1 MLYDDAL
8 SMQTLFRALARLPLP
23 LLHLAGAWLGWA
35 LYLASPTYRRHLVEN
50 LAQAGHTGGA
60 TRRAAIASAG
70 RMLVEL
76 PAVWLRTRAE
86 LGAWV
91 RDIDGAEMVDAA
103 RAAGRGVV
111 FLTPHLGCFE
121 ILAQVAGERFP
132 ITVLYRPPKLAFL
145 QPLIEEG
152 RAGKNVKL
160 APTDLSGVRQLVAA
174 LRSGESVGILP
185 DQVPG
190 EGEGEWAAFFGKP
203 AYTMTLAMKLVDRP
217 GTESFLAYGERLA
230 GGRGFVVRLRRM
242 PDAEPGEPP
251 ARRLNRAVESLVREN
266 PGQYLWGYNR
276 YKVPR
281 IATERGKAKPE

>member
-1 MLYDDAL
+1 
-8 SMQTLFRALARLPLP
+8 MQILLRALARLPLP
-23 LLHLAGAWLGWA
+23 LLHLAGALLGWT
-35 LYLASPTYRRHLVEN
+35 LYLASPRYRRHLAEN
-50 LAQAGHTGGA
+50 LAQAGFADGA

-76 PAVWLRTRAE
+76 PAVWLRTRDE
-86 LGAWV
+86 LNAWI
-91 RDIDGAEMVDAA
+91 RRIDGEEMIDAA

-121 ILAQVAGERFP
+121 ILAQAAGERFP

-145 QPLIEEG
+145 QPMIEQG

-174 LRSGESVGILP
+174 LRAGESVGILP

-190 EGEGEWAAFFGKP
+190 EGEGEWAEFFGKP
-203 AYTMTLAMKLVDRP
+203 AYTMTLAMKLVERP
-217 GTESFLAYGERLA
+217 DTETFLAYGERLA
-230 GGRGFVVRLRRM
+230 GGEGYVVHLRRM
-242 PDAEPGEPP
+242 PLAEPGETP
-251 ARRLNRAVESLVREN
+251 ARRLNRAVESLVREQ

-281 IATERGKAKPE
+281 IATERGKRPPP